1 MKACSVANMLA
12 IQPPNSNTTK
22 TTSNILPCSIKHN
35 GPIPTSERYWAPKAE
50 EDGTSTAYFRGRKL
64 RGRNVKVPEGYRGV
78 VLQKTDQT
86 LSTHAQQPSGAAL
99 AEQLRRMEEDYADDD
114 GDEMDV
120 SVEKE
125 AEVKIMETKATFD
138 EVVIW
143 GHEMVPDE
151 EDVYVKGMEEW
162 VGFAEAMH
170 SYDTPTK

>member
-1 MKACSVANMLA
+1 M
-12 IQPPNSNTTK
+12 
-22 TTSNILPCSIKHN
+22 
-35 GPIPTSERYWAPKAE
+35 
-50 EDGTSTAYFRGRKL
+50 
-64 RGRNVKVPEGYRGV
+64 
-78 VLQKTDQT
+78 
-86 LSTHAQQPSGAAL
+86 

-143 GHEMVPDE
+143 GHEMVPHE
-151 EDVYVKGMEEW
+151 EDVFVKGMEEW
-162 VGFAEAMH
+162 IGFAEAMH